1 MFRIWFIPDTRHS
14 SIGQGRGII
23 TVEFVINA
31 GLTAMALDKTAVD
44 LKMDTS
50 NIYREEV
57 VTDRKVGT
65 IRILIPIK
73 SEGTPDESRKRV
85 HVGETQ
91 IMTQMGALPLAFQ
104 LECETLAEAVEKFAE
119 GAQVAVERA
128 MRELQQMRQEASSSI
143 VLPDGMPPGLAG
155 AGKFKMR

>member
-1 MFRIWFIPDTRHS
+1 
-14 SIGQGRGII
+14 
-23 TVEFVINA
+23 
-31 GLTAMALDKTAVD
+31 MAFDKTAD
-44 LKMDTS
+44 ELKMDTS
-50 NIYREEV
+50 TLFREEV

-73 SEGTPDESRKRV
+73 PDSTEDNDRKRI

-104 LECETLAEAVEKFAE
+104 LECETLAEAVEKFSE

-128 MRELQQMRQEASSSI
+128 MGELQKMRQEATSSI
-143 VLPDGMPPGLAG
+143 VLPDGMPPGLAAG
-155 AGKFKMR
+155 GKFKMP

>member
-1 MFRIWFIPDTRHS
+1 
-14 SIGQGRGII
+14 
-23 TVEFVINA
+23 
-31 GLTAMALDKTAVD
+31 MASEKKADE

-50 NIYREEV
+50 SLFREEV

-73 SEGTPDESRKRV
+73 SDGKDDTGRQRV

-104 LECETLAEAVEKFAE
+104 LECDTLAEAIEKFPE
-119 GAQVAVERA
+119 GAHVAVERA
-128 MRELQQMRQEASSSI
+128 MRELQQMRREAASSI
-143 VLPDGMPPGLAG
+143 VLPDNVPPGIAG
-155 AGKFKMR
+155 GGIPGGGVPGGKIKLP

>member
-1 MFRIWFIPDTRHS
+1 
-14 SIGQGRGII
+14 
-23 TVEFVINA
+23 
-31 GLTAMALDKTAVD
+31 MALDKTAD
-44 LKMDTS
+44 ELKMDAS
-50 NIYREEV
+50 SLFREEV

-73 SEGTPDESRKRV
+73 PDGTEDNDRKRI

-104 LECETLAEAVEKFAE
+104 LECETLAEAVEKFSE

-128 MRELQQMRQEASSSI
+128 MSELQKMRQEATSPI
-143 VLPDGMPPGLAG
+143 VLPDGMPPGLAAG
-155 AGKFKMR
+155 GKFKMP